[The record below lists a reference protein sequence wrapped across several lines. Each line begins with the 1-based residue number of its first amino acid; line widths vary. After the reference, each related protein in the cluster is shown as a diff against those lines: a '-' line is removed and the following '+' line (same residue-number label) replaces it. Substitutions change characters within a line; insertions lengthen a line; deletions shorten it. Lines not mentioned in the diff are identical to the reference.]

1 MILVSER
8 NSILLIEPL
17 GVRDLLELTPDE
29 RPIGHRPDS
38 GTGAVFAGG
47 FVSSVKRAAKG

>member
-47 FVSSVKRAAKG
+47 FFSSVKRAAKG